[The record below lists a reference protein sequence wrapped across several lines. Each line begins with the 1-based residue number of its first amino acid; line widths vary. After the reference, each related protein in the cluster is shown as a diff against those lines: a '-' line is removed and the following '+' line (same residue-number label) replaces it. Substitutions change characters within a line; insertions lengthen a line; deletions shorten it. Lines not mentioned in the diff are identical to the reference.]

1 MNDYLLLPS
10 FFIILYPIYIIYK
23 KRNKINKIYF
33 FILLHLLFNLL
44 SFQILNAIF
53 YNNKYTG
60 ICRFYALTLLFFLTV
75 FQIQKRYFLFQNLNL
90 TLNIIVSFFMF
101 IILEKFKLEHE
112 LYLIIKTVFN
122 TLCFFNIANFLN
134 DVI

>member
-60 ICRFYALTLLFFLTV
+60 ICRFYALLLLFVLTV

-122 TLCFFNIANFLN
+122 ILCFLNIANFLD